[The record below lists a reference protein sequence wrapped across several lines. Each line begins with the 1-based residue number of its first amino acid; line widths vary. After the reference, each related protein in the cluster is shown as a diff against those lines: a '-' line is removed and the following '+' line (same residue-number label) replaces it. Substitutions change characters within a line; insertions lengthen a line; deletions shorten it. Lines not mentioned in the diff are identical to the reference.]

1 MLEMKNTITKI
12 NNASFTSFNSF
23 QEGKKKINVLES
35 KSIES
40 TQSETHRKRKKQEKA
55 N

>member
-1 MLEMKNTITKI
+1 MP
-12 NNASFTSFNSF
+12 ASPVLTPFKK
-23 QEGKKKINVLES
+23 EKKINVLES

>member
-1 MLEMKNTITKI
+1 MPVSPVLTPFKKE
-12 NNASFTSFNSF
+12 
-23 QEGKKKINVLES
+23 KKKINVLES